1 MVEAAPEAM
10 LVADPL
16 GMIRYSNARFSRM
29 FGYAAE
35 DIVGHSVSLL
45 LAPSDGGAAQA
56 DADRPSASRLEEFL
70 AENAHHE
77 GRRRD
82 GTHFPISVSSS
93 PVELNVGAAVL
104 CVVRDVTEERQAL
117 AVLKYVGEQLRERN
131 TELEQ
136 FTYHASHD
144 LKEPL
149 RSISAFVELLR
160 ETLDGSPDETT
171 VDALHFIG
179 DGVQRMTEL
188 VQDLL
193 EYSRSGQV
201 GDFERV
207 NLNECVN
214 EALANLRARIEAT
227 DAQIEVAPLPQL
239 TARRLDMRQLFQN
252 LIGNAM
258 KFQPQGRRPQ
268 IRVAAQACGE
278 QWRIRVED
286 NGIGI
291 PDGQAQSIFK
301 PFVRLHDRRDF
312 EGTGIGLAHC
322 QKIVER
328 HEGRI
333 WAEAAT
339 EQGAVLLVE
348 LPGESDE
355 LF

>member
-1 MVEAAPEAM
+1 
-10 LVADPL
+10 
-16 GMIRYSNARFSRM
+16 
-29 FGYAAE
+29 
-35 DIVGHSVSLL
+35 
-45 LAPSDGGAAQA
+45 
-56 DADRPSASRLEEFL
+56 
-70 AENAHHE
+70 
-77 GRRRD
+77 
-82 GTHFPISVSSS
+82 
-93 PVELNVGAAVL
+93 
-104 CVVRDVTEERQAL
+104 
-117 AVLKYVGEQLRERN
+117 
-131 TELEQ
+131 
-136 FTYHASHD
+136 
-144 LKEPL
+144 
-149 RSISAFVELLR
+149 
-160 ETLDGSPDETT
+160 
-171 VDALHFIG
+171 
-179 DGVQRMTEL
+179 
-188 VQDLL
+188 
-193 EYSRSGQV
+193 
-201 GDFERV
+201 
-207 NLNECVN
+207 
-214 EALANLRARIEAT
+214 
-227 DAQIEVAPLPQL
+227 
-239 TARRLDMRQLFQN
+239 MRQLFQN